1 MEPVRSQR
9 KLIVNDVV
17 STLPLYRSAPALEV
31 RLEEF
36 ELFALDRLRG
46 NSYLLNNFCKFRFR
60 ARVYFVQKFGAVFA
74 LIFVWFLRKC
84 RKGERI
90 FWC

>member
-46 NSYLLNNFCKFRFR
+46 NSYLLEKLLQISFPSKSIL
-60 ARVYFVQKFGAVFA
+60 VQKFGAVFA

-84 RKGERI
+84 RKGEII